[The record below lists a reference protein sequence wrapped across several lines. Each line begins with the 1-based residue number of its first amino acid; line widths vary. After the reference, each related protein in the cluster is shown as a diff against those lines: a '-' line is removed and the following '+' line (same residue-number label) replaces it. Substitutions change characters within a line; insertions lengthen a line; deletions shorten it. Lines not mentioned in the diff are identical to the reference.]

1 MRRIIYIVTAA
12 VLMASACN
20 SYHPYYDGQKFRIY
34 QQDCGVIETDGT
46 HLYVPIVNTDLFTIE
61 IYGGKGSNHKVD
73 VEDPE
78 FLGYTYRQAEVSG
91 GPFGDGIQPAT
102 VILEP
107 QKLGDTALTISDED
121 TGESIHLYIHIIK
134 AYSMMKVFN
143 TKNSLE
149 AGTVLAFEYA
159 SEGETLK
166 MCRITE
172 EGMRPE
178 YVCDAKC
185 RFLDRDTTFVMEL
198 TYPAD
203 ENEQPDPQGT
213 ETVKRFLAEFEN
225 GHGAYG
231 AYSML
236 RYMNL
241 DYIPVQT
248 KDVHIEDD
256 YYEKFSFI
264 DVTEDEHP
272 DPESPDTKIFYATSA
287 TLEPWIE

>member
-1 MRRIIYIVTAA
+1 
-12 VLMASACN
+12 
-20 SYHPYYDGQKFRIY
+20 
-34 QQDCGVIETDGT
+34 
-46 HLYVPIVNTDLFTIE
+46 
-61 IYGGKGSNHKVD
+61 
-73 VEDPE
+73 
-78 FLGYTYRQAEVSG
+78 
-91 GPFGDGIQPAT
+91 
-102 VILEP
+102 
-107 QKLGDTALTISDED
+107 
-121 TGESIHLYIHIIK
+121 
-134 AYSMMKVFN
+134 MMKVFN

-256 YYEKFSFI
+256 YYEKFRFI
-264 DVTEDEHP
+264 DVTEDEYP